1 MPPIPVPNPSWLG
14 LILLSLA
21 ARFRK
26 RKGFEP
32 LSSNETNG
40 RMPTYSVLIPAYN
53 EEELIGRAL
62 ESCTMQTVK
71 PDRVI
76 ILDDNST
83 CEYRKIVASLY
94 PQAEII
100 RSDRREGKALNI
112 AKNVQ
117 KIDSDYVLV
126 LDADSFV
133 DSDFMQKIL
142 ANAPFDVASGTV
154 MPDSESTETIYGRH
168 RLVEYMYGQVIMKR
182 AFNLM
187 GSPNIAGCFAVYKT
201 DILKTFGLPS
211 RTVTEDLDL
220 CWEVLEKKGK
230 VVYAPEARGYTHEP
244 KSYDEYSRQVG
255 RWYSG
260 FWQCVKVHGAERIGE
275 DNRLAMSLNF
285 VFVDQLIIAPIWFAF
300 LLGSILGG
308 FWQIPNLQPILHPAL
323 STFAVSAVI
332 GAWYRWFPFATSIP
346 LFIGSIAFDMFVTS
360 TITLLWAR
368 KQENARQ
375 AALALPLFYLL
386 SWYNR
391 FVFWASALKTILWK
405 PAEKGSVW

>member
-1 MPPIPVPNPSWLG
+1 M
-14 LILLSLA
+14 A
-21 ARFRK
+21 ARLRK
-26 RKGFEP
+26 PKGSKP
-32 LSSNETNG
+32 PSPNEANG

-53 EEELIGRAL
+53 EEGLIGRAL
-62 ESCTMQTVK
+62 ESCVMQTVK
-71 PDRVI
+71 PDRVLV
-76 ILDDNST
+76 LDDNSS
-83 CEYRKIVASLY
+83 CDYRKIVASIY

-117 KIDSDYVLV
+117 KIDSDYLLV

-133 DSDFMQKIL
+133 EFDFMQKIL
-142 ANAPFDVASGTV
+142 RNAPFDVASGTV
-154 MPDSESTETIYGRH
+154 MPDSESTKTIYGRH

-230 VVYAPEARGYTHEP
+230 VIYAPEARGYTHEP
-244 KSYDEYSRQVG
+244 QSFDEYSRQVG

-260 FWQCVKVHGAERIGE
+260 FWQCVKVHGAEGVGE
-275 DNRLAMSLNF
+275 DNRLALSLNF

-300 LLGSILGG
+300 LLGSILEG
-308 FWQIPNLQPILHPAL
+308 FSQMPSLLAILHPAL
-323 STFAVSAVI
+323 STLVVSTVI

-360 TITLLWAR
+360 TITLVWAR
-368 KQENARQ
+368 KHGNTKQ

-391 FVFWASALKTILWK
+391 FVFWVSALKTTLWK